1 MAQFHWQCVQND
13 GSACLGSFDGDE
25 EFIKSPVKNPTYSS
39 QKTDVSDDEALASA
53 VQTVE

>member
-13 GSACLGSFDGDE
+13 GSACLCSFDGDE

-53 VQTVE
+53 VQTGE